1 MTTCTCSAVS
11 MLTDFFA
18 SDAIEAAARRTGFVK
33 RTSKLTGK
41 LFLAL
46 VTFGAW
52 SDATTTLAQLAAK
65 VTQLDEQVEVSPE
78 AIHQRMHQRALAFL
92 QDMVRQALAK
102 VQSVEPVCDDGL
114 FTAFTKVYLA
124 DSTGFELPESLHEL
138 FPGSGGSAAKAG
150 AKIQAVW
157 DYKNSLFGHFV
168 LTPWNIPDQK
178 YIDHVAAL
186 AQKGVLFLFD
196 LGYFKIQALARLA
209 AAGAYFLTRLNHQA
223 KLFVQS
229 ASGMQPV
236 ELTQMLHTVE
246 GHLIE
251 RDIFIGAKALV
262 PSRLVA
268 VRMPE
273 AMVNERRRIAKKKA
287 KKKGYT
293 PSRAHLHLLAWN
305 LFISNVPSMIW
316 KTATVVKAYPIR
328 WQNEIIFK
336 SWKSYLHLASIN
348 TKKADTTLCYLYGR
362 MLLIVLNYA
371 LYPHIRHHLWLK
383 KQRELSV
390 LKLVRHFQ
398 ALADRWMHAIFQSEF
413 VLRRFL
419 QRAWATAER
428 LVVKAARK
436 RQTTAQILRESLSQQ
451 HGALEVVAA
460 VNA

>member
-1 MTTCTCSAVS
+1 MPTCTRSALS

-18 SDAIEAAARRTGFVK
+18 SNDIEATARRTGFVK

-46 VTFGAW
+46 VTFGSW

-65 VTQLDEQVEVSPE
+65 VTHLDAQVEVSPE

-92 QDMVRQALAK
+92 QDMLRQALAK
-102 VQSVEPVCDDGL
+102 VQSIEKVCDDGL
-114 FTAFTKVYLA
+114 FTYFTKVYLA
-124 DSTGFELPESLHEL
+124 DSTGFALPESLHDL

-157 DYKNSLFGHFV
+157 DYKSSVFGHFA

-178 YIDHVAAL
+178 YIDHVVAL
-186 AQKGVLFLFD
+186 AHTGVLFIFD

-209 AAGAYFLTRLNHQA
+209 TAGAYFLTRLNHQTKIFA
-223 KLFVQS
+223 PRAGGLQH
-229 ASGMQPV
+229 V
-236 ELTQMLHTVE
+236 ELTQMLQAVE
-246 GHLIE
+246 GHLME
-251 RDIFIGAKALV
+251 SNIFIGAKELV
-262 PSRLVA
+262 PARLVA

-273 AMVNERRRIAKKKA
+273 SIVNERRRIAKKKA
-287 KKKGYT
+287 KKKGYI
-293 PSRAHLHLLAWN
+293 PSKAHLSLLAWN
-305 LFISNVPSMIW
+305 LFISNVPSTIW
-316 KTATVVKAYPIR
+316 KTATVVKGYPIR
-328 WQNEIIFK
+328 WQIELIFK
-336 SWKSYLHLASIN
+336 SWKSYLHLASIK

-371 LYPHIRHHLWLK
+371 LCPHIRHHLWFK
-383 KQRELSV
+383 KKRELSL

-419 QRAWATAER
+419 QRACATAER
-428 LVVKAARK
+428 LVAKASRK
-436 RQTTAQILRESLSQQ
+436 RHTTAQILRESLAKQDEAI
-451 HGALEVVAA
+451 ALMEA